1 MKILIADIPDE
12 GLEIDLEEKIETED
26 ATLFSPVFGHLEV
39 NRTGDEIEVRG
50 GLHAELGLRCS
61 RCLKDF
67 ERRID
72 IPVSAVYLPVEDS
85 SAGRHALRD
94 DEMDTGFYK
103 GEELD
108 LHDLVREQV
117 LLNIQIKPL
126 CSESCKGLC
135 PKCGADLNTET
146 CSCVTKEIDPRLE
159 VLKNFLEKR
168 KE

>member
-12 GLEIDLEEKIETED
+12 GLDIDLEEKMDIED
-26 ATLFSPVFGHLEV
+26 VSLFSPVSGHLEV
-39 NRTGDEIEVRG
+39 NRTGNEIIVRG

-67 ERRID
+67 ERRVD
-72 IPVSAVYLPVEDS
+72 IPVSVVYHPIGDI

-94 DEMDTGFYK
+94 DELDTGFYR

-108 LHDLVREQV
+108 LQDLAREQI
-117 LLNIQIKPL
+117 LLNIQMKSL
-126 CSESCKGLC
+126 CRESCKGLC
-135 PKCGADLNTET
+135 PRCGADLNAET
-146 CSCVTKEIDPRLE
+146 CSCITKEIDPRLE
-159 VLKNFLEKR
+159 VLKNFFEKG